1 MQRVLKL
8 KDVKM
13 DLKST
18 YSLLQLQNAIVKN
31 AMFNELDKKQNNM
44 RIEFLQNSK
53 DASEEEK
60 EWLLVKLNQD
70 LEEISNLEV
79 EWIGELWLR
88 IIVDPN
94 EKMFLSLDDINHLSN
109 ILWENFVLIDKSN
122 DLQLAI

>member
-44 RIEFLQNSK
+44 RVEFLQNSK

-60 EWLLVKLNQD
+60 ESLLVKLNQD
-70 LEEISNLEV
+70 LEEISNFEV